1 MPTCKAWAFIANKR
15 VHTMDINTL
24 RSAVTVVTFIL
35 FIGIVVWAL
44 SKRRAADFEE
54 AAQLPF
60 GQDD

>member
-1 MPTCKAWAFIANKR
+1 
-15 VHTMDINTL
+15 MDVNIL

-44 SKRRAADFEE
+44 SKRRTAEFEE
-54 AAQLPF
+54 AANLPF

>member
-1 MPTCKAWAFIANKR
+1 
-15 VHTMDINTL
+15 MDANTL

-35 FIGIVVWAL
+35 FIGIVAWSL
-44 SKRRAADFEE
+44 SKRRTAEFEE

>member
-1 MPTCKAWAFIANKR
+1 
-15 VHTMDINTL
+15 MDVNNL

-44 SKRRAADFEE
+44 SKRRAAEFEE

>member
-1 MPTCKAWAFIANKR
+1 
-15 VHTMDINTL
+15 MDINTL

-35 FIGIVVWAL
+35 FLGIVAWAL
-44 SKRRAADFEE
+44 SKRRSADFEE